1 MVYTIVINAS
11 LLLISLFIGLYTLA
25 RHTDFPKGMTDDEIE
40 NYRTVAKNHFKKVR
54 GCALTAIILGI
65 VFYVLV
71 PALCITFS
79 VDSFITCFTAAILAF
94 VQMAVILL
102 IFTAMSDKFNV

>member
-1 MVYTIVINAS
+1 MVYIIVINTS
-11 LLLISLFIGLYTLA
+11 LLVLSVFAGFYALF
-25 RHTDFPKGMTDDEIE
+25 RHTDFPKGLTDDEIE
-40 NYRTVAKNHFKKVR
+40 NYRTVAKNHSKKVR
-54 GCALTAIILGI
+54 GCTLAAIILGI

-71 PALCITFS
+71 PALCIIFS

>member
-25 RHTDFPKGMTDDEIE
+25 RHTDFPKGMDEIE
-40 NYRTVAKNHFKKVR
+40 NYRTVAKNHSKKVR
-54 GCALTAIILGI
+54 GCALAAIILGI

-71 PALCITFS
+71 PALCIIFS

-102 IFTAMSDKFNV
+102 IFIAMSDKFNV